1 MRCLI
6 MVAFVGVVLT
16 TPSTINA
23 CTTAVIS
30 GRATTDGRPML
41 WKNRDSS
48 QRENEV
54 AIIDDGHYRV
64 IGIVNAGKRD
74 AVLIGTNSAGFC
86 IQNSLSRD
94 LLLSEKERKLLRN
107 GAFMKR
113 ALQTCATVEDFRDLL
128 EQTNGSRHTAANFGT
143 IDAHG
148 GAAMFEAR
156 STSFVMFDA
165 NDPKVA
171 PHGYIVR
178 SNFSA
183 TANDL
188 GPMPDPTTAGH
199 LDAYGRFSHTCRRLA
214 PLHDVGVGVRDVIR
228 NLTRD
233 MSDKDGRAYPG
244 TVNGVTGSLPETID
258 TRHTVSRSSTVSA
271 GIIHGVKPGEDPGL
285 TTLWVMLG
293 DPKFT
298 IAVPC
303 WVSLDDVADPLKY
316 KTEDGVCAVAM
327 RFREDSLGGNR
338 HTISTSTLPTIWTS
352 IWPMENRLLEQTH
365 ASLEKWRLT
374 EPSSF
379 ELQSVHREAAEQAS
393 QTMRQAREHLKH
405 DN

>member
-1 MRCLI
+1 MD
-6 MVAFVGVVLT
+6 
-16 TPSTINA
+16 A

-30 GRATTDGRPML
+30 GRATTDGRPLL
-41 WKNRDSS
+41 WKNRDTS
-48 QRENEV
+48 QRQNEV
-54 AIIDDGHYRV
+54 AILDDGQYRV

-94 LLLSEKERKLLRN
+94 LLLSEGERKLLRN

-128 EQTNGSRHTAANFGT
+128 ERTNGSRHTAANFGT

-148 GAAMFEAR
+148 GAAMFEAK

-165 NDPKVA
+165 NDPRVA

-188 GPMPDPTTAGH
+188 VPMPDPTTAGH
-199 LDAYGRFSHTCRRLA
+199 LDAYGRFSHTCQRLA
-214 PLHDVGVGVRDVIR
+214 PLHDVGIDVSDVIR

-271 GIIHGVKPGEDPGL
+271 GIIHGVKPGEAPGL

-293 DPKFT
+293 DPKFS

-303 WVSLDDVADPLKY
+303 WVNLNDVAHPLKY
-316 KTEDGVCAVAM
+316 QTEVGVCAVATQ
-327 RFREDSLGGNR
+327 FREDSLGGNR

-352 IWPMENRLLEQTH
+352 IWPVENRLLAKTKT
-365 ASLEKWRLT
+365 ALEKWRSAL
-374 EPSSF
+374 PSSL
-379 ELQSVHREAAEQAS
+379 ELQVVHREAAELAFRA
-393 QTMRQAREHLKH
+393 MLQARENLKH
-405 DN
+405 DD